1 MKNIIILLLL
11 LNIISISSAQ
21 TPNWIWANQAIG
33 NDISIG
39 QDVTSDLN
47 GNIYVC
53 GYFMDSIQFGNQQL
67 YSNDQRAYVV
77 KYDSLGVF
85 QWVNNFPCNNGSFA
99 NNISIDNQNNI
110 LISGYFSGYI
120 SLGGFSLSSSITN
133 YFLVK
138 VSSSGTVLWARQ
150 PDSDY
155 HIQASSISIDINNN
169 IYVTGRNYG
178 ITNFGDLLADKI
190 GMFIVKYSPNGLPI
204 QLINEFGCQPYS
216 MNISNNNKIYLTGS
230 IYDTTVIGNTT
241 FYPTG
246 YYEYISGDTVYVMPN
261 DLFFICYNQSG
272 TPEWIKQ
279 ASSKSEDYWTYSC
292 IDEYSNMYITGKLK
306 DTTDFWGS
314 ILDPTDTS
322 TPFMFKI
329 DSIGN
334 ILWFNYGQPISSN
347 SKLLLRDVIF
357 DNNDIYVI
365 GKPYGITEFSGLTII
380 NNTDHWNSLIVKLDS
395 NGNGLWQIID
405 TTNLARNEVKGITSD
420 LNNNITICGF
430 FEDSVHFGNHNLYS
444 YGNISL
450 IMFISKMLHG
460 SITSLNNKNVN
471 FSDIVFPNPNKGQF
485 QIKFS
490 SIPNQIKIFNTNGQV
505 IKEIKTN
512 NFKNSN
518 INIDKNG
525 LYYLQIFY
533 NEKIVTRKVLV
544 VK

>member
-405 TTNLARNEVKGITSD
+405 TTNLARNEVRGITSD